1 MIERMGFNKTD
12 KLLIINAD
20 DFGIANC
27 TNEAII
33 ELFNRNAITSTSVMM
48 PGSRSKEIKD
58 FFKKTSSTNVGIHL
72 TLTDRFRPV
81 SIANEVKTL
90 ITNKEVFSSSSEYI
104 ELNGDINH
112 VKKELRN
119 QIELALSLGI
129 DPTHLD
135 SHQGSVFGLFLGRD
149 FMDIVFELCVEYG
162 LPFLLPK
169 QVVNQISFD
178 EKIISSFRKYIRR
191 AEELGIVLIDDI
203 ISLPYELQN
212 GEDYKMIKNTMIKK
226 LIQIQPGITQV
237 TIHPS
242 FVTEELKEITPHW
255 EKREMEYN
263 LFLDDDIKR
272 ILLSEGIKLISWKE
286 IRDYQRCINRYS
298 KSF

>member
-1 MIERMGFNKTD
+1 MIEEMGYKRTD

-20 DFGIANC
+20 DFGIAKC
-27 TNEAII
+27 INEAII
-33 ELFNRNAITSTSVMM
+33 ELFNRNDITSTSVMM

-58 FFKKTSSTNVGIHL
+58 FFKRTSCKNVGIHL
-72 TLTDRFRPV
+72 TLTDKFKPV
-81 SIANEVKTL
+81 SRAKDVNTL
-90 ITNKEVFSSSSEYI
+90 IMDNGIFPSSSEYI
-104 ELNGDINH
+104 ESNGDINH

-149 FMDIVFELCVEYG
+149 FMEVVFELCMEYG

-169 QVVNQISFD
+169 QVVNQVSFD
-178 EKIISSFRKYIRR
+178 ERMISSFKRYIRR
-191 AEELGIVLIDDI
+191 AKELGIALIDDVI
-203 ISLPYELQN
+203 CLPYELQN
-212 GEDYKMIKNTMIKK
+212 GEDYKTVKNTMINK
-226 LIQIQPGITQV
+226 LTQIQPGITQV

-242 FVTEELKEITPHW
+242 FVTKELKEITLHW
-255 EKREMEYN
+255 QKREMEYN

-272 ILLSEGIKLISWKE
+272 ILLSENIKLISWKE
-286 IRDYQRCINRYS
+286 IREYQRSINNYS